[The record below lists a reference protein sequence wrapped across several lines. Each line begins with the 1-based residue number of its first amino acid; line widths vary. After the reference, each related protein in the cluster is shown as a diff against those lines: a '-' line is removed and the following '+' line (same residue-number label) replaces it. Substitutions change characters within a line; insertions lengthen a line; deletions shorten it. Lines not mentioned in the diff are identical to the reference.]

1 MNVGLFI
8 INNPSGT
15 FGFVGDIP
23 TAICEI
29 VPAKKCDVLGGRAFY
44 DVNNQLVT
52 AKSPS
57 FDTINDAVS
66 HAEKFGVEYEILKH
80 LKELQK

>member
-15 FGFVGDIP
+15 FGFVGNIP
-23 TAICEI
+23 TVICDI

-44 DVNNQLVT
+44 DDNNQLVT
-52 AKSPS
+52 AKPPS
-57 FDTINDAVS
+57 FNNINDAVT
-66 HAEKFGVEYEILKH
+66 HVEKCGVECQLP
-80 LKELQK
+80 LG

>member
-15 FGFVGDIP
+15 FGFVGNIQ
-23 TAICEI
+23 TVICDI

-44 DVNNQLVT
+44 DDNNQLVT
-52 AKSPS
+52 AKPPS
-57 FDTINDAVS
+57 FNNINDAVT
-66 HAEKFGVEYEILKH
+66 HVEKCGVECQLP
-80 LKELQK
+80 LG

>member
-15 FGFVGDIP
+15 FGFVGNIP
-23 TAICEI
+23 TVICDI
-29 VPAKKCDVLGGRAFY
+29 VPAKKSDVLGGRAFY
-44 DVNNQLVT
+44 NNDNQLVT

-57 FDTINDAVS
+57 FKDFNDAVT
-66 HAEKFGVEYEILKH
+66 HVEKFGVEYEIFEP
-80 LKELQK
+80 LKELLK